1 MASVL
6 SYKLANLTMFFWKMG
21 LHAVTSSSVWIN
33 LPVSIIVLAAL
44 RRVSFE
50 IDIRWKPHTRDI
62 PSRNL
67 PHLHRRQLTNYDPLL
82 SGPSQMAPNR
92 LVFPEC
98 CGLQSEDALLLSMRI
113 SKPTPEILH
122 SDL

>member
-1 MASVL
+1 M
-6 SYKLANLTMFFWKMG
+6 
-21 LHAVTSSSVWIN
+21 TSSSVWIN

-44 RRVSFE
+44 RRLSFE

-67 PHLHRRQLTNYDPLL
+67 PQLHRRQLTNYDPLL
-82 SGPSQMAPNR
+82 TGPSHMAPNR

-98 CGLQSEDALLLSMRI
+98 RGFQSEVAFLLSMRI
-113 SKPTPEILH
+113 SKPTPDILH